1 MQAKSTFSVTGWDEK
16 TEAEFGGGR
25 KVTRVLAT
33 FRYSGALEGEGK
45 LEYLMAYGADETGRY
60 AGLEQVNGSLN
71 GHAGSFVVQHV
82 GTFHAKGVTNHWLI
96 VDHTG
101 TGALENL
108 RGSADI
114 ELVGHGPY
122 EMTLEYTL

>member
-16 TEAEFGGGR
+16 TEADFGGGR
-25 KVTRVLAT
+25 KITRVLAT
-33 FRYSGALEGEGK
+33 FQYSGALEGEGK

-60 AGLEQVNGSLN
+60 AGLETVNGTLD
-71 GHAGSFVVQHV
+71 GHAGSFVVEHV
-82 GTFHAKGVTNHWLI
+82 GTFDPKSVNNHWRI
-96 VDHTG
+96 VEHTG

-108 RGSADI
+108 QGDADI
-114 ELVGHGPY
+114 VLMGHGPY